1 MSLYFFSAKYSNAA
15 FKGMVDTPQDR
26 EAAANKLFNAMGV
39 KMHNIYFSVSS
50 AEIVGILEGNAEN
63 MAALEMVT
71 MSTGT
76 FTSIDAKEVIDSKSM
91 TAAMGTR
98 SGQRHL
104 RARCCLACLVR
115 RFLLESRRH
124 LMVATRLRQT
134 KITTPPRKLVDRTR
148 RGHVL

>member
-1 MSLYFFSAKYSNAA
+1 MLLSKVWLTLLKI
-15 FKGMVDTPQDR
+15 V
-26 EAAANKLFNAMGV
+26 KLPPTNSSTQWE

-91 TAAMGTR
+91 TAAMETANKVV
-98 SGQRHL
+98 SAYQ
-104 RARCCLACLVR
+104 APN
-115 RFLLESRRH
+115 
-124 LMVATRLRQT
+124 Q
-134 KITTPPRKLVDRTR
+134 
-148 RGHVL
+148 

>member
-91 TAAMGTR
+91 TAAMETANKVV
-98 SGQRHL
+98 SAYQ
-104 RARCCLACLVR
+104 APN
-115 RFLLESRRH
+115 
-124 LMVATRLRQT
+124 Q
-134 KITTPPRKLVDRTR
+134 
-148 RGHVL
+148 